1 MKGLRICATG
11 RALPRQI
18 VTNDALSRRVD
29 TSDAWIA
36 SRTGIRERRFCCGEE
51 TAASLAADAA
61 RLALER
67 AGADPGQ
74 LCACITATVTP
85 DYASPSVSC
94 LVQQRLGLPEELA
107 CFDLSAGCTGFIYAL
122 QAARGLLLQ
131 DARPYALVIGA
142 EQLSRITDFTDR
154 NTCVLFGDGAGAAVV
169 TLDQVPYAWHPGQP
183 GRRGPA
189 VDRRPRPAH
198 PVIHMDGQA
207 VFRFAVEALPR
218 CVRTLLEQSALRGE
232 EIDWFVPHQANARIV
247 SAAARRLG
255 LPLER
260 FYQNMDRY
268 GNTSAASIPIA
279 LDEMDRTG
287 LLRTGQKVICAGFG
301 AGLTWG
307 GVLLTL

>member
-36 SRTGIRERRFCCGEE
+36 SRTGIRERRFCCGDE
-51 TAASLAADAA
+51 TAASLAADA
-61 RLALER
+61 ALER

-169 TLDQVPYAWHPGQP
+169 TLDQVPYACTLGSRGDAAPLWIEGPG
-183 GRRGPA
+183 
-189 VDRRPRPAH
+189 PAH

-279 LDEMDRTG
+279 LDEMARTG
-287 LLRTGQKVICAGFG
+287 LLRAGQKVICAGFG